1 MSSQN
6 SGQSAGSGASGQ
18 VAKAH
23 FGLTDIGN
31 VDHGATDAVKYLF
44 QAVGRTVVSSQ
55 YNTNVSCMVVEHA
68 RDMVKAVNECINDV
82 ENSSLATGDWDS
94 FDKYSNAIDPLEE

>member
-1 MSSQN
+1 MT
-6 SGQSAGSGASGQ
+6 
-18 VAKAH
+18 AH
-23 FGLTDIGN
+23 LGLTDIGT

-68 RDMVKAVNECINDV
+68 RDMVKAVNECINKV
-82 ENSSLATGDWDS
+82 ENSTAATADDWDS
-94 FDKYSNAIDPLEE
+94 FDKFSNAIDPLEE